1 MSIVA
6 LEGVVK
12 QGQIRLKNYIQLPE
26 SATVYVVIPGEPVE
40 PARIYS
46 PHLADSTLAQDF
58 KMAVSEEWSE
68 ASV

>member
-12 QGQIRLKNYIQLPE
+12 HGQIRLKNYIRLPE
-26 SATVYVVIPGEPVE
+26 NATVYVVIPGGPVE
-40 PARIYS
+40 PAHIYS

-58 KMAVSEEWSE
+58 KMEVSEER
-68 ASV
+68 

>member
-1 MSIVA
+1 MSVVT

-26 SATVYVVIPGEPVE
+26 NATVYVVIPGEPIE
-40 PARIYS
+40 QSRIYS
-46 PHLADSTLAQDF
+46 PHLADSSLIQDF
-58 KMAVSEEWSE
+58 KMEVSEEKSD

>member
-12 QGQIRLKNYIQLPE
+12 QGQIRLKKYIQLPE
-26 SATVYVVIPGEPVE
+26 NATVYVVIPGEPVE
-40 PARIYS
+40 QAHIFS

-58 KMAVSEEWSE
+58 TMEVSKDESN
-68 ASV
+68 AAL